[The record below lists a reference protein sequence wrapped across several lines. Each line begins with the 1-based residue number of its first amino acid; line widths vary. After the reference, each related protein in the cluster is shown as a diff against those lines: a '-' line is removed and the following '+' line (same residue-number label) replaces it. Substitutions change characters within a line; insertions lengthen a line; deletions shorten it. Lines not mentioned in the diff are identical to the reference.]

1 MSLWSEFLSN
11 QQRPI
16 HKWTHY
22 FPIYERHFGH
32 LRNQAIK
39 FLEIGCGQGGS
50 LQMWKRWLGPRAI
63 IVGIDKRAACGAF
76 EEDQICVRIGDQ
88 SDPAFLGKLIEEFGA
103 FDAILD
109 DGSHIMSDVSASF
122 ESLYSTMSNCGI
134 YMIEDMHTAYLP
146 EYGGG
151 LKIEGSFMERAKSLV
166 DHLNA
171 ERSRGQVEPD
181 RFSRETWSIH
191 FYECVIVFERGRR
204 VPTQP
209 RMTGTKSNATSS

>member
-22 FPIYERHFGH
+22 FSIYERHFGH
-32 LRNQAIK
+32 LRNQPIK

-50 LQMWKRWLGPRAI
+50 LQMWKRWLGPRAT
-63 IVGIDKRAACGAF
+63 IVGLDKRAECRAF
-76 EEDQICVRIGDQ
+76 EEDQIHVRIGNQ
-88 SDPAFLGKLIEEFGA
+88 SDPVFLGELVKEFGA

-122 ESLYSTMSNCGI
+122 GALYPTMSNCGI
-134 YMIEDMHTAYLP
+134 YMIEDMHTAYLA

-151 LKIEGSFMERAKSLV
+151 LKSEGSFIEHTKSLV
-166 DHLNA
+166 DRLNA
-171 ERSRGQVEPD
+171 ERSRGQMQPD
-181 RFSRETWSIH
+181 KFSSQTWSIH
-191 FYECVIVFERGRR
+191 FYEGVIVFERGPR

-209 RMTGTKSNATSS
+209 RMVGTKSDAAPS